1 MFQQLLPFQLQLHF
15 CHDPFEAFVAK
26 MTLKTKSLEYHESYQ
41 RKKEPHQFH
50 GTNKI
55 KC

>member
-15 CHDPFEAFVAK
+15 CHVPFEAFVAK

-41 RKKEPHQFH
+41 RKKNLTSFMAQM
-50 GTNKI
+50 K
-55 KC
+55 